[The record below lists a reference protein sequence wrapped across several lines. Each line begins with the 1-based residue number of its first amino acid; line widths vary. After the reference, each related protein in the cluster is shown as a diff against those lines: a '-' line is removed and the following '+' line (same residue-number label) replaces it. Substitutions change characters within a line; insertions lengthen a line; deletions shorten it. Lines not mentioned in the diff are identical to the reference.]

1 MKKGL
6 IVACFGTSFADTRE
20 RCIESLVDR
29 FREVFPEYEVRT
41 AFTSNMI
48 IRKLKERDNEIIQT
62 PHEAIQQ
69 MMEEDFDAIHV
80 QPLHIIPGFEYEKV
94 ACAVRLANHKT
105 SIPISLGNPLLFEEA
120 DYDEVVEAL
129 LTRLPDFEANK
140 GIVLMGHGTDHYAN
154 ACYSML
160 QAKINERRSDIHIAN
175 VEGYPE
181 LAHVIRRLEPYA
193 AVTLVPLML
202 VAGDHARNDMAGED
216 ENSYCSILQAKGI
229 EARAVLEGLGE
240 NPLIQQAFVHRAEE
254 KLDAARMEEGNDCSH
269 EV

>member
-1 MKKGL
+1 
-6 IVACFGTSFADTRE
+6 
-20 RCIESLVDR
+20 
-29 FREVFPEYEVRT
+29 
-41 AFTSNMI
+41 
-48 IRKLKERDNEIIQT
+48 
-62 PHEAIQQ
+62 

-160 QAKINERRSDIHIAN
+160 QAKINERP
-175 VEGYPE
+175 VGYPYCQC
-181 LAHVIRRLEPYA
+181 RRLSGFGACGSQTGILRGCDPGAAYA
-193 AVTLVPLML
+193 CGGRP
-202 VAGDHARNDMAGED
+202 
-216 ENSYCSILQAKGI
+216 CAK
-229 EARAVLEGLGE
+229 
-240 NPLIQQAFVHRAEE
+240 
-254 KLDAARMEEGNDCSH
+254 
-269 EV
+269 